1 MDGIVKLSKE
11 RIYDEL
17 CKILKLKNFEK
28 IYNNEILFDI
38 FKLIFP
44 EFKYI
49 DRIKNLSLIRKLKD
63 QKLNNNIILAL
74 LLIDET
80 NNHEYFSH
88 KYNISNETKDF
99 LDFSARNLKQVN
111 KDKDFFNKNLKK
123 YFYNSKNKIKS
134 LFLLHKL
141 TKKKFNYKEIDSMVN
156 QIKNTSIPNFPV
168 TGNYLLARELKMVK
182 KLVCY

>member
-1 MDGIVKLSKE
+1 MNGIVKLSKE

-80 NNHEYFSH
+80 NNHEYFLI
-88 KYNISNETKDF
+88 NIIFQMKPEIF
-99 LDFSARNLKQVN
+99 LT
-111 KDKDFFNKNLKK
+111 
-123 YFYNSKNKIKS
+123 
-134 LFLLHKL
+134 FLLD
-141 TKKKFNYKEIDSMVN
+141 I
-156 QIKNTSIPNFPV
+156 
-168 TGNYLLARELKMVK
+168 
-182 KLVCY
+182 